1 MFLYTISCM
10 QGGHTT
16 LTLIFII
23 FYMTAALLQV
33 RTGRGVGGPGL
44 PPGVGGE
51 GPEPPSG
58 VGGEGQGRPQGW
70 EGRARD
76 RVASERWTGAQ
87 ESRPQFQPSP

>member
-33 RTGRGVGGPGL
+33 WTSRGVGRGHRPA
-44 PPGVGGE
+44 GVGVE
-51 GPEPPSG
+51 D
-58 VGGEGQGRPQGW
+58 QGRC
-70 EGRARD
+70 GR
-76 RVASERWTGAQ
+76 
-87 ESRPQFQPSP
+87 

>member
-33 RTGRGVGGPGL
+33 WPGRGVGG
-44 PPGVGGE
+44 
-51 GPEPPSG
+51 
-58 VGGEGQGRPQGW
+58 GQGWPAGW
-70 EGRARD
+70 EGR
-76 RVASERWTGAQ
+76 TGQ
-87 ESRPQFQPSP
+87 VRPVSAGQGRSPSPVPERLCGSRGLALLL

>member
-33 RTGRGVGGPGL
+33 RTAGAWEGL
-44 PPGVGGE
+44 PHTLPPLLLGLGWPGNTGLRG
-51 GPEPPSG
+51 
-58 VGGEGQGRPQGW
+58 
-70 EGRARD
+70 
-76 RVASERWTGAQ
+76 SENRL
-87 ESRPQFQPSP
+87 QFQQSHEHAV

>member
-33 RTGRGVGGPGL
+33 WTSRGVGR
-44 PPGVGGE
+44 
-51 GPEPPSG
+51 
-58 VGGEGQGRPQGW
+58 GQGRSAGVGVEDQGRC
-70 EGRARD
+70 GR
-76 RVASERWTGAQ
+76 
-87 ESRPQFQPSP
+87 

>member
-33 RTGRGVGGPGL
+33 RTGRGVGR
-44 PPGVGGE
+44 
-51 GPEPPSG
+51 
-58 VGGEGQGRPQGW
+58 GQGRPAGVEYQADEQAGVARLSW
-70 EGRARD
+70 RVSGR
-76 RVASERWTGAQ
+76 
-87 ESRPQFQPSP
+87 

>member
-33 RTGRGVGGPGL
+33 WQKQGTARGPHGIRTPGL
-44 PPGVGGE
+44 DLVPCHLFSGRDSGG
-51 GPEPPSG
+51 
-58 VGGEGQGRPQGW
+58 
-70 EGRARD
+70 
-76 RVASERWTGAQ
+76 
-87 ESRPQFQPSP
+87 

>member
-33 RTGRGVGGPGL
+33 WPGRGVGGARAG
-44 PPGVGGE
+44 
-51 GPEPPSG
+51 
-58 VGGEGQGRPQGW
+58 PQG
-70 EGRARD
+70 GRGGRG
-76 RVASERWTGAQ
+76 RCGR
-87 ESRPQFQPSP
+87 

>member
-33 RTGRGVGGPGL
+33 RTGRGTGAGARAAL
-44 PPGVGGE
+44 H
-51 GPEPPSG
+51 
-58 VGGEGQGRPQGW
+58 GW
-70 EGRARD
+70 EGRSRLGPERVFQLFLCD
-76 RVASERWTGAQ
+76 CVASKHWTGAQ
-87 ESRPQFQPSP
+87 ENRL

>member
-33 RTGRGVGGPGL
+33 WSCGSGGAQAPTWNQNPKSGPGL
-44 PPGVGGE
+44 CIWTSLVRTQE
-51 GPEPPSG
+51 DRRWFWKSYC
-58 VGGEGQGRPQGW
+58 
-70 EGRARD
+70 RA
-76 RVASERWTGAQ
+76 V
-87 ESRPQFQPSP
+87 

>member
-33 RTGRGVGGPGL
+33 RTAGAWEGL
-44 PPGVGGE
+44 PHTLPSLLLGLGGQE
-51 GPEPPSG
+51 TLGS
-58 VGGEGQGRPQGW
+58 
-70 EGRARD
+70 
-76 RVASERWTGAQ
+76 GAQ
-87 ESRPQFQPSP
+87 RTGCSSSSHEHAV